1 MIIPKLIKSE
11 VRIVLI
17 PSFSLLSLKTKDKKV
32 AVIRGAINPM
42 ARLISSLL
50 RLNTKPDTKDNKI
63 N

>member
-50 RLNTKPDTKDNKI
+50 RLNTKPDTKDNNI